1 MMNYI
6 WGGLI
11 LLSIIVSAFTG
22 RIEQTAAAATA
33 GASSAIDTCISL
45 LGIMCLWTGLA
56 KIGERSGIIDFF
68 ARLLKPVT
76 KILFPGIKPDSPAM
90 RAIVMNI
97 VANFM
102 GMGNAATPLGI
113 NAVKELHKSNNYQPK
128 PSNDM
133 CMFIILNTASV
144 QLLPTTLLS
153 LRQSFASS
161 APGEIILPGWIVSAI
176 AVIIGVTMAKFLE
189 KRTL

>member
-1 MMNYI
+1 M
-6 WGGLI
+6 
-11 LLSIIVSAFTG
+11 SIVVSVFTG
-22 RIEQTAAAATA
+22 KVEQTVAAATA
-33 GASSAIDTCISL
+33 GAASAIDTCISL

-113 NAVKELHKSNNYQPK
+113 NAVKELHKSNNYRSEA
-128 PSNDM
+128 SNDM
-133 CMFIILNTASV
+133 CMFILLNTASL
-144 QLLPTTLLS
+144 QLLPTTLIS

-176 AVIIGVTMAKFLE
+176 AVTVGTITAKFLE